1 MKRRT
6 LMSAVG
12 CGAAVAMV
20 PALAAK
26 PAKRAKPSGA
36 GKPSPETAIGRIRTA
51 GVLKV
56 GVVQQF
62 PWSTMGADRA
72 WKGFDIDVCNRL
84 FADLGVRA
92 EFVDSAWEQA
102 ADDVVQKVVDIAA
115 RLWPMPRRALIVNFS
130 HAYGTSQTTLVANRQ
145 KAGDRT
151 TLDAFNQPDDVI
163 GVRGGSEGERVVR
176 MQLPKAQIRVVKD
189 EVDALG
195 DLESGQL
202 HAVVALTPLPEILA
216 ARASALLVLP
226 RAKPLVRHSEAFAVR
241 VDDIDTLAFLNTW
254 IGFSEETG
262 WLAERRAYWFSGKAL
277 G

>member
-20 PALAAK
+20 PALAAE
-26 PAKRAKPSGA
+26 PAKPSVA
-36 GKPSPETAIGRIRTA
+36 GKPSPATAIGRIRTA

-62 PWSTMGADRA
+62 PWSTMGADKS
-72 WKGFDIDVCNRL
+72 WKGFDI
-84 FADLGVRA
+84 
-92 EFVDSAWEQA
+92 A
-102 ADDVVQKVVDIAA
+102 ASL
-115 RLWPMPRRALIVNFS
+115 RPTPRRALIVNFS
-130 HAYGTSQTTLVANRQ
+130 HAYSTSQTTLVANRR

-151 TLDAFNQPDDVI
+151 TLDVFNQPDVVI

-202 HAVVALTPLPEILA
+202 HAVVALTPLPEILV
-216 ARASALLVLP
+216 ARTSALLVLP
-226 RAKPLVRHSEAFAVR
+226 LAKPLVRHGEAFAVR

>member
-1 MKRRT
+1 
-6 LMSAVG
+6 
-12 CGAAVAMV
+12 MV
-20 PALAAK
+20 PALAAE
-26 PAKRAKPSGA
+26 PAKPSVA
-36 GKPSPETAIGRIRTA
+36 GKPSPATAIGRIRTA

-62 PWSTMGADRA
+62 PWSTMGADKS
-72 WKGFDIDVCNRL
+72 WKGFDI
-84 FADLGVRA
+84 
-92 EFVDSAWEQA
+92 A
-102 ADDVVQKVVDIAA
+102 ASL
-115 RLWPMPRRALIVNFS
+115 RPTPRRALIVNFS
-130 HAYGTSQTTLVANRQ
+130 HAYSTSQTTLVANRR

-151 TLDAFNQPDDVI
+151 TLDVFNQPDVVI
-163 GVRGGSEGERVVR
+163 GVRGSEGERVVR

-202 HAVVALTPLPEILA
+202 HAVVALTPLP
-216 ARASALLVLP
+216 ALLVLP
-226 RAKPLVRHSEAFAVR
+226 LAKPLVRHGEAFAVR

>member
-6 LMSAVG
+6 LMHAVG
-12 CGAAVAMV
+12 CSAAVAMV

-26 PAKRAKPSGA
+26 PTKSSAAAKPSPA
-36 GKPSPETAIGRIRTA
+36 TALGRIRIA

-62 PWSTMGADRA
+62 PWATMGADKA
-72 WKGFDIDVCNRL
+72 WKGFDVDVCNRL
-84 FADLGVRA
+84 AADLGVRA
-92 EFVDSAWEQA
+92 EFIDSAWEQA

-115 RLWPMPRRALIVNFS
+115 SLWPTPRRALIVNFS

-151 TLDAFNQPDDVI
+151 TIEAFDQPDVVI

-176 MQLPKAQIRVVKD
+176 RRMPKAQIRVLED
-189 EVDALG
+189 EADALG

-202 HAVVALTPLPEILA
+202 LAMVALTPLPELLV
-216 ARASALLVLP
+216 ARAPTQLVLP
-226 RAKPLVRHSEAFAVR
+226 LARPLLRHSEAFAVR
-241 VDDIDTLAFLNTW
+241 VDDVDTLAFINTW
-254 IGFSEETG
+254 IGFNEERG
-262 WLAERRAYWFSGKAL
+262 WLDERRSAWFSGKTS

>member
-6 LMSAVG
+6 LVSAVG
-12 CGAAVAMV
+12 CSAAVAMC

-26 PAKRAKPSGA
+26 TVKSASAAR
-36 GKPSPETAIGRIRTA
+36 PSPATALGRIRIA
-51 GVLKV
+51 SVLKV

-62 PWSTMGADRA
+62 PWSTMGADKA

-84 FADLGVRA
+84 AADLGVRA
-92 EFVDSAWEQA
+92 EFIDSAWEQA

-115 RLWPMPRRALIVNFS
+115 SLWPTPRRALIVNFS

-145 KAGDRT
+145 KAGQRT
-151 TLDAFNQPDDVI
+151 TVEAFDQADVVI
-163 GVRGGSEGERVVR
+163 AVRDGSEGERVVR
-176 MQLPKAQIRVVKD
+176 RRMPKAQLRVVKD
-189 EVDALG
+189 EADALG

-202 HAVVALTPLPEILA
+202 HAIVALTPLPEILV
-216 ARASALLVLP
+216 ARAPALLVLP
-226 RAKPLVRHSEAFAVR
+226 LAKPLLRHSEAFAVR
-241 VDDIDTLAFLNTW
+241 VEDVDTLAFLNTW

-262 WLAERRAYWFSGKAL
+262 WLGERRAAWFSGKAM